1 MGQLIHYALIIG
13 VPILLAITLHEA
25 AHGYAARYF
34 GDSTAERAGR
44 LSLNPIRHIDP
55 IGTVAV
61 PVVLLVIALVAHTP
75 LFIFGWAKPVPVNFG
90 ALRDPKKDMLWVAL
104 AGPASNL
111 AMAVAWALL
120 VRLTIGGHGFVS
132 GPVFEIARV
141 GVQINAIFMLLNL
154 IPIPPLDG
162 GRVAVSLLPYR
173 AALQLS
179 RIEPYGIFI
188 LLILLM
194 TFGLGQVLFQLAAVV
209 SAAIYYIFGL

>member
-1 MGQLIHYALIIG
+1 MDQVIRYALIVG

-25 AHGYAARYF
+25 AHGYTARYF
-34 GDSTAERAGR
+34 GDNTAERAGR

-61 PVVLLVIALVAHTP
+61 PLVLLIISLYAHT

-90 ALRDPKKDMLWVAL
+90 ALRHPKKDMLWVAL

-111 AMAVAWALL
+111 AMAFAWALL
-120 VRLTIGGHGFVS
+120 VRLTVGEHGFVA
-132 GPVFEIARV
+132 GPLFEIAKS

-173 AALQLS
+173 AAVRYAQ
-179 RIEPYGIFI
+179 IEPYGIFI

-194 TFGLGQVLFQLAAVV
+194 AFGLGQVLFQLAAVV